1 MIDGSNT
8 SPDWQKH
15 PTDIL
20 ILPVGAFEQHSV
32 HMPLNTDTLQA
43 DYFAKKA
50 AEGLDAALL
59 PTLSIATSME
69 HTGFRGSFS
78 LKPET
83 LMQVIRDIADE
94 AMRQNFKILIVLNGH
109 GGNHALVPVCRD
121 INRRD
126 LPLKIILLDYWIL
139 HTHRAPQNSPHKGL
153 SIHSDRTE
161 TSIMMALHPALVR
174 ENRADAQYPEES
186 HPLMQGDLT
195 TFGVGQM
202 NPTGAVGWPSEG
214 TAEQGRAVIADIEA
228 NLVPYLKDR
237 IARLRQQWR
246 YAGSGGQATRA
257 LLPSDVP
264 AAMDLKTSIGW
275 NQSPADWEMFLQ
287 LNPKGC
293 LARIHQGR
301 LIATLTSYA
310 FENKVGWLAMVLVDP
325 AFRRMGIATRIME
338 DGMAALDACPIM
350 KLDASVEGRMV
361 YQKMGFINQY
371 EIHRM
376 AIDSALPVADAD
388 GAVNAIAQN
397 DLPGIFKT
405 DRAVFGLDRSPFL
418 LNFHQRNAALSWKL
432 TEQGKTVAYAF
443 GRQGSRHRQI
453 GPLVADT
460 ADQAIRLLRAILA
473 SQTGQ
478 PLFVDVP
485 DSQTAINAELKR
497 QGFRPVRGFMRMV
510 KGKDTHPGKTEQ
522 QFATGGPDVG

>member
-1 MIDGSNT
+1 MIDGFST
-8 SPDWQKH
+8 SPEWQKH

-20 ILPVGAFEQHSV
+20 ILPVGAFEQHSA
-32 HMPLNTDTLQA
+32 HMPLNTDTIQA
-43 DYFAKKA
+43 DHFGKKA

-59 PTLSIATSME
+59 PTLAIATSME

-83 LMQVIRDIADE
+83 LMQIIRDIADE
-94 AMRQNFKILIVLNGH
+94 AIRQNFKILVVLNGH

-139 HTHRAPQNSPHKGL
+139 HTHRAPQNSPHSGL

-161 TSIMMALHPALVR
+161 TSIMMALQPGQIR
-174 ENRADAQYPEES
+174 KERMDAQYADEP
-186 HPLMQGDLT
+186 HPLKQSDLT
-195 TFGVGQM
+195 TFGVGHL
-202 NPTGAVGWPSEG
+202 NPTGAIGWPSEA
-214 TAEQGRAVIADIEA
+214 TAEQGHAVIADIEA

-246 YAGSGGQATRA
+246 YAGSGGQTTRA

-264 AAMDLKTSIGW
+264 AAMDLKTTIGW
-275 NQSPADWEMFLQ
+275 NQSTADWEMFLQ
-287 LNPKGC
+287 LNPEGC
-293 LARIHQGR
+293 LARVHQGR
-301 LIATLTSYA
+301 LIATLTSYP
-310 FENKVGWLAMVLVDP
+310 FENQVGWLAMVLVDP
-325 AFRRMGIATRIME
+325 SFRRMGIATRIME
-338 DGMAALDACPIM
+338 DGMATMGRCTTM
-350 KLDASVEGRMV
+350 KLDASAEGRMV
-361 YQKMGFINQY
+361 YQKMGFTDQY

-376 AIDSALPVADAD
+376 AIDSVLPVAKTE
-388 GAVNAIAQN
+388 GAVSAIAQN

-405 DRAVFGLDRSPFL
+405 DRMVFGLDRSPFL
-418 LNFHQRNAALSWKL
+418 LNFHQRNATLSWKL
-432 TEQGKTVAYAF
+432 TEQDKIVAYAF

-453 GPLVADT
+453 GPLVAEQP
-460 ADQAIRLLRAILA
+460 DQAVRLLHAILA

-485 DSQTAINAELKR
+485 DSQTAINTELKQ
-497 QGFRPVRGFMRMV
+497 QGFKPVRGFMRMV
-510 KGKDTHPGKTEQ
+510 KGKDTHPGKTER
-522 QFATGGPDVG
+522 QFVTAGPDVG